1 MIGQLRMLRNLSIR
15 NAVGISKKAYL
26 DLFERVSFKR
36 LNLAKCSQVSD
47 EVIAKLIEKSPRLEK
62 LVLSWNDEI
71 SD

>member
-1 MIGQLRMLRNLSIR
+1 MIAQLRMLKNLSIR
-15 NAVGISKKAYL
+15 NAAGISKNAYL
-26 DLFERVSFKR
+26 DLFEKVSFKR
-36 LNLAKCSQVSD
+36 LNLAKCNKVND